1 MSDDGR
7 TSIAKS
13 GGTLMPQPVVHFEV
27 VGKDPAR
34 LRSYFGELFGWEF
47 EVPSP
52 VAQEVSESESYGF
65 LNTIT
70 SEEGTGIPGGVG
82 GGSHYDSHAVF
93 YVGVPDVGAAL
104 QRAEDLGGTRVMGPA
119 TSPNGLVVGHFRDPE
134 GTLIGVAGVA

>member
-1 MSDDGR
+1 
-7 TSIAKS
+7 
-13 GGTLMPQPVVHFEV
+13 MPQPVVHFEV
-27 VGKDPAR
+27 IGKDPAL

-52 VAQEVSESESYGF
+52 VAQEVSEPESYGF

-70 SEEGTGIPGGVG
+70 SQDGSGIPGGIG
-82 GGSHYDSHAVF
+82 GGSPYESHAVF
-93 YVGVPDVGAAL
+93 YVGVPDVEAAL
-104 QRAEDLGGTRVMGPA
+104 LRAEELGGTRVMGPA